1 MPSCVDPAGRA
12 RRFPS
17 LPKSRTPYFPR
28 YRPVFGGERM
38 ECWDVIVFWQAL
50 GRQRGGNRASF
61 EDEDAH
67 AAFREP
73 GRDRSSAG
81 ARADDNI
88 VEGLDAGLGHR
99 FQNVLMNSISAR
111 LSSSLSAGSGPKL
124 CSSLLRLAV
133 SLNSAVPK

>member
-1 MPSCVDPAGRA
+1 
-12 RRFPS
+12 
-17 LPKSRTPYFPR
+17 
-28 YRPVFGGERM
+28 M
-38 ECWDVIVFWQAL
+38 ECRDVVVLWQAL
-50 GRQRGGNRASF
+50 GSQRRGIRPGF

-81 ARADDNI
+81 AGADDDI
-88 VEGLDAGLGHR
+88 VEGLDAGFRHR
-99 FQNVLMNSISAR
+99 FQNVLINSISAR
-111 LSSSLSAGSGPKL
+111 LSSSLSAGSCPKL